1 MRAYIRAASGAKM
14 AKIRMWETDNSALLQ
29 LDGGA
34 GGGELQAYRTLS
46 QRVRVMRPAPP
57 PDVGPPPSPAPS
69 EGLGG
74 AAVGGRAASP
84 VPPEATPH
92 GGAVRAALLAAA
104 RSRMPGKPR
113 AAALPAAAA
122 GSGGCSGGG
131 GGAFGGSTS
140 GAPAAAGGGGR
151 GGEADGARLPAQ
163 WQPRGVLVSQLRA
176 HAEGVRQL
184 VLCPEGGLFFSRG
197 RWPTPPPAPPCE
209 LGCLVQPPCC
219 LG

>member
-69 EGLGG
+69 DGTGG
-74 AAVGGRAASP
+74 AAVGGGAAA
-84 VPPEATPH
+84 ATPLSPEGLPQ

-113 AAALPAAAA
+113 TASAPTAAAA
-122 GSGGCSGGG
+122 SGGG
-131 GGAFGGSTS
+131 GGGGVAFGGSAS
-140 GAPAAAGGGGR
+140 SAPAAAGGGAR
-151 GGEADGARLPAQ
+151 GGDADGARLPAQ

-184 VLCPEGGLFFSRG
+184 VLSPDGGLFFSRG
-197 RWPTPPPAPPCE
+197 RLASYHPHVALLLAC
-209 LGCLVQPPCC
+209 
-219 LG
+219 